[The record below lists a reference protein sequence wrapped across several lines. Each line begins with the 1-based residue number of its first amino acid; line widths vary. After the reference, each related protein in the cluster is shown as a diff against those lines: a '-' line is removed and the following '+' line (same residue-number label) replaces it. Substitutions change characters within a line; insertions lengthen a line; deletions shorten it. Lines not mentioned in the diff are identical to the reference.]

1 MIQNTWNLEE
11 KKERRK
17 EDPKGA
23 GELKLL
29 QGSF

>member
-1 MIQNTWNLEE
+1 LEE